1 MLLVGGLVTDGRVRA
16 TAFVLVAVWL
26 LLGPVVVSLGHAHEA
41 DRLLHHLTFA
51 AVFVVASLFFRHSPL
66 IQQLS
71 VCGLHTSNPLR
82 LWFEIRVVDAL
93 QKNWKTPTLSESSI
107 VLIGLLLAIVG
118 LAFRDTVGVTS
129 LLVAVG
135 IGLMI
140 AGTVYLA
147 VEGREVLRLSL
158 AFIALLALPLFAYSG
173 IVQWIGGFM
182 TGTVVVG
189 VLYSRVSWETIRT
202 RV

>member
-1 MLLVGGLVTDGRVRA
+1 M
-16 TAFVLVAVWL
+16 
-26 LLGPVVVSLGHAHEA
+26 
-41 DRLLHHLTFA
+41 
-51 AVFVVASLFFRHSPL
+51 
-66 IQQLS
+66 
-71 VCGLHTSNPLR
+71 
-82 LWFEIRVVDAL
+82 DAL